1 VNCCTDDSGSQPRS
15 NTKKNRISP
24 AKGVNKM
31 KVKEHP
37 RTNTSYLRTTDRV
50 DSSSRSKNTIIN
62 SNSDS
67 VCQACCS
74 KHMKGDRSRLMNFMK
89 KFIRTVRFGNDH
101 FGDIIGYGDYM
112 IGDSVIS
119 KHSCYVRDMDGV
131 ELIKGSRGSNLYTI
145 SVEDMM
151 KSSIICLLSK
161 VSKNKSWLT
170 PASIEP
176 SCHAEYPLIYAALG
190 LTDNASESDE
200 EVPPVVEVEAQDEG
214 QAGPNPGV
222 LTECQAGSDTSDDA
236 EPQPQSSLVVHAGPN
251 LEHIDLEATDVS
263 TQLHPEQLDK
273 GYFSFGDL
281 FFNDKPSEVENKKTT
296 AETEAE
302 SMVFVTIQQD
312 RSAIPRMTT
321 PKAHEDHMMIY
332 EALEKSIN
340 CGHTNELL
348 KDLAEARRKKKKR
361 HDSPKT
367 PPGSVRAFGSSQV
380 PPPPPPP
387 LSTNKEDLHMD
398 DDMDPDEHV
407 HSSDD
412 EDIGNAHIPK

>member
-1 VNCCTDDSGSQPRS
+1 LHLHPVDYSPDLDSVDLKQSEPQPYHLELVSKDHVKPTVLAPGVNCCTDDSGSQPRS

-273 GYFSFGDL
+273 G
-281 FFNDKPSEVENKKTT
+281 
-296 AETEAE
+296 
-302 SMVFVTIQQD
+302 
-312 RSAIPRMTT
+312 
-321 PKAHEDHMMIY
+321 
-332 EALEKSIN
+332 
-340 CGHTNELL
+340 
-348 KDLAEARRKKKKR
+348 
-361 HDSPKT
+361 
-367 PPGSVRAFGSSQV
+367 SVRAFGSSQV

-387 LSTNKEDLHMD
+387 LSTNKEGQSHRSTT
-398 DDMDPDEHV
+398 P
-407 HSSDD
+407 SSSKADALA
-412 EDIGNAHIPK
+412 EYTA